1 MNVCICVRERER
13 DSKKEIL
20 PICKRKR
27 ECVRE
32 YVKEKERENECV
44 YV

>member
-32 YVKEKERENECV
+32 YVKERENECD